1 MHPIFCWYVLLQ
13 IVYQYTRKL
22 LKAPTKA
29 KSYDG
34 KKEIS

>member
-1 MHPIFCWYVLLQ
+1 VLLQ